1 MTRDKALE
9 ILDTLLAKTSL
20 DQELREA
27 LSMLMDEVVV
37 NNRKVSLLTKAL
49 TEAEDRVA
57 ALQLDLG
64 VKDGLVTAMR
74 PKEGLAGNGQA
85 GGNNGHAAGGRDS
98 VAGSRDYAE
107 GNKEQGSGTDAA
119 VGVVGVGAVGG
130 SMN

>member
-37 NNRKVSLLTKAL
+37 NNRKVGLLTKAL

-85 GGNNGHAAGGRDS
+85 A
-98 VAGSRDYAE
+98 
-107 GNKEQGSGTDAA
+107 GNKDQGPRTDAA
-119 VGVVGVGAVGG
+119 VGVVGVGAVGS